1 MKNKLILL
9 FFGIVA
15 LVANLIV
22 GLLLFFLCDYI
33 DLGELETMIVTFIGG
48 SVFLLLSINAV
59 EKLSDK
65 LTD

>member
-22 GLLLFFLCDYI
+22 GLLLFVLCDYI
-33 DLGELETMIVTFIGG
+33 DLGELETMIITFIGG

-59 EKLSDK
+59 EKLSNK
-65 LTD
+65 LTE